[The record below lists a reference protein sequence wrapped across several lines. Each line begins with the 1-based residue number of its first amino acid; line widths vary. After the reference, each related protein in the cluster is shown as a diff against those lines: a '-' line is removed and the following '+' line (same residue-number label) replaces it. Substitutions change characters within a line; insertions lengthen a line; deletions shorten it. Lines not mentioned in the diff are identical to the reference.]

1 MGDRLRTGIR
11 YQYVTSLLGQLSLAS
26 LRGRLIESSFGCSK
40 GGNVNFV
47 GWQVTLYDPIWHV
60 GSRSGGAGR

>member
-1 MGDRLRTGIR
+1 MGDRLRAGIR

-26 LRGRLIESSFGCSK
+26 LRGRLIESSFGCGK

-47 GWQVTLYDPIWHV
+47 GWQQWLKW
-60 GSRSGGAGR
+60 